1 MEDLCLKNTQQI
13 QINKEDSVKYV
24 NELYTEIKQI
34 LNDFESQFDKVKDL
48 VESSANDVATNRSM
62 VE

>member
-34 LNDFESQFDKVKDL
+34 LNDFESQFDKVKDM